1 MKEEYSQKALDFL
14 KDNKKL
20 FLERHTNGICAVE
33 PKLAVF
39 TAGMS
44 GAGKTEYAQ
53 DRRQKEPFLLHID
66 TDEVRNFFA
75 PVGYNGENAEFFQ
88 KPSGRGVHILF
99 DEAIKYGFSIIL
111 DSNFA
116 DFDLAQRNIMR
127 LIKRGYLI
135 SVNYIYNS
143 PQKCAEYAR
152 IRESVTKR
160 NVPIEIVKKSL
171 QNSFETTWAIKTLFG
186 DTIVLNLFHR
196 EEDKEYANISQ
207 KEFLE
212 VLGSAI
218 EI

>member
-1 MKEEYSQKALDFL
+1 MQEAIDFL
-14 KDNKKL
+14 KENKKL
-20 FLERHTNGICAVE
+20 FLERHIGSIYPVE

-75 PVGYNGENAEFFQ
+75 PIGYNGENAETFQ
-88 KPSGRGVHILF
+88 KPSGRGVHMLF
-99 DEAIKYGFSIIL
+99 DEAIKYGYSIIL

-127 LIKRGYLI
+127 LVKRGYLI
-135 SVNYIYNS
+135 SVNYIYNT

-160 NVPIEIVKKSL
+160 NVPLDVVKKSL
-171 QNSFETTWAIKTLFG
+171 KNSFETTWAIKTLFG
-186 DTIVLNLFHR
+186 DSIALNLFHR
-196 EEDKEYANISQ
+196 EEDKTYANISQ
-207 KEFLE
+207 KEFFE
-212 VLGSAI
+212 VLGNAI